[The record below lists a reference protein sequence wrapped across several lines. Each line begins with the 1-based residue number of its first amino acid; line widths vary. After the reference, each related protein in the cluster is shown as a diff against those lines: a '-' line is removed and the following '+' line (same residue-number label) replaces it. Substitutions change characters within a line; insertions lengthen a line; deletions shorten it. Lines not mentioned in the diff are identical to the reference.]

1 MFTTYYS
8 KKFDKEF
15 NIRSD
20 LELQYIL
27 EVESDDKS
35 IRLDYEFLKKDI
47 KYRYKGKT
55 HYYIPDFIIQYT
67 DGSTYLIEV
76 KPKDLVK
83 DIINQKKFKAQEAR

>member
-1 MFTTYYS
+1 M
-8 KKFDKEF
+8 
-15 NIRSD
+15 
-20 LELQYIL
+20 QYIL

-83 DIINQKKFKAQEAR
+83 DIINQKKFKAARKYCKKHHLGFKIWTGEGELIE